1 MKVALINPPVS
12 GLFGMLQRSSC
23 PPLGLGYLAAYLR
36 RAGHEVRIYSPMPY
50 RRGAERMFA
59 ELEQF
64 GPDLVGLTA
73 VTHSF
78 MVARRLAA
86 RAKERLNCLV
96 IMGGPHATALPE
108 STLRSVPQLDA
119 VIRGEGEIPALAIAA
134 QFDAGGAVDFS
145 GIPGASFLDAGR
157 YRETPRPEPIGDL
170 DALPYP
176 VRELAG
182 DAGGAR
188 RETHMAVFTSR
199 GCPSRCT
206 FCANICMG
214 RKFRPRSP
222 ESVVTELAYLSEQ
235 YGARDFVFADDCFT
249 ADPKRAAAIC
259 DLIIARKLKITWYAN
274 GRVNAL
280 RDGELVAKLK
290 KAGCTQILLGI
301 ESGDQ
306 RVLDLMTKGATLA
319 QAEEC
324 CATLRRHGV
333 AYFNS
338 YILGSEGETLKTA
351 LATISFSKKL
361 KSVVAVLG
369 RLVPMPGTPVFEKY
383 YKDFDRPDTDWDAWC
398 SFLPVQPC
406 ENRHTGLSQRT
417 VFLLTVWA
425 NLRFYCDPLQ
435 FLRLAVYAVD
445 L

>member
-12 GLFGMLQRSSC
+12 GIFGMLQRSAY

-50 RRGAERMFA
+50 RPATERMFG
-59 ELEQF
+59 ELELF
-64 GPDLVGLTA
+64 KPDLVGLTA

-86 RAKERLNCLV
+86 RAKERLKCMV

-119 VIRGEGEIPALAIAA
+119 VIRGEGEIPLLAIASR
-134 QFDAGGAVDFS
+134 FDAAGKVDFAA
-145 GIPGASFLDAGR
+145 IPAASFLAEGA
-157 YRETPRPEPIGDL
+157 YGETPRPEPIADL

-176 VRELAG
+176 VRELSG
-182 DAGGAR
+182 AGGGGP
-188 RETHMAVFTSR
+188 RETHLAVFTSR

-222 ESVVTELAYLSEQ
+222 ESVVAELVHLREK

-249 ADPKRAAAIC
+249 ADPRRAAEIC
-259 DLIIARKLKITWYAN
+259 DLIIAKKLKITWYAN

-280 RDGELVAKLK
+280 RDGALVAKLK
-290 KAGCTQILLGI
+290 KAGCTQLLLGI

-319 QAEEC
+319 MAEEC

-338 YILGSEGETLKTA
+338 YILASEGDTLKSV

-383 YKDFDRPDTDWDAWC
+383 YSDFDRPDTDWDAWC

-406 ENRHTGLSQRT
+406 ENRHTELSQRA
-417 VFLLTVWA
+417 VFLLTIWA
-425 NLRFYCDPLQ
+425 NLRFYCDPVQ
-435 FLRLAVYAVD
+435 FLRLAAYAVD